1 MGYFLPLP
9 VQSTINSS
17 RPKAITA
24 SMTKS
29 SIGYSSS
36 KLAIMI
42 LNFQMVA
49 KRLACP
55 SVFVLVLT
63 ALLAGCS
70 TPPTGRSSPRSSG
83 ASVAPYSS
91 PIASFTAVPWQ
102 ALPGWQ
108 EDELTQAWPAWLKS
122 CDALRKRSSEVNW
135 RDVCAQST
143 NISPKDGQA
152 IRQYFEKYFQAY
164 EVRSSSSGVDIGLVT
179 GYYEPVMKGSLTHT
193 TLYSIPL
200 YSYPKAW
207 KNTKPNPAP
216 TRAELISSGALRGQ
230 ELAWVQDPVAAA
242 FMQIQGSGK
251 IRLED
256 GRVLR
261 LGFAGTNDQP
271 FKSFAQ
277 WLLDRKE
284 ITRSEA
290 TMQGIS
296 QWAKRNPSRVE
307 EMLNANP
314 RFVFFKE
321 LPGNV
326 SAEVGPNGALGVPL
340 TGERSIAIDLRALPL
355 GAPVFLATTKPL
367 SNHSLQ
373 KLVIAQDTGS
383 AIVGAVRADYYWGS
397 GDAAAE
403 MAGRMKQ
410 NGKMWV
416 LLPR

>member
-1 MGYFLPLP
+1 
-9 VQSTINSS
+9 
-17 RPKAITA
+17 
-24 SMTKS
+24 MTNS

-42 LNFQMVA
+42 SKIKLFQT
-49 KRLACP
+49 
-55 SVFVLVLT
+55 SVFAIVIASVVV
-63 ALLAGCS
+63 ACS
-70 TPPTGRSSPRSSG
+70 TPPTRGTGYRTSGSG
-83 ASVAPYSS
+83 AAPTSYSS
-91 PIASFTAVPWQ
+91 SIASFSAVSWQ
-102 ALPGWQ
+102 TLPGWQ
-108 EDELTQAWPAWLKS
+108 DDDVSQAWPAWLKS
-122 CDALRKRSSEVNW
+122 CDALRRRSGEVNW
-135 RDVCAQST
+135 RQVCEQATRVS
-143 NISPKDGQA
+143 NRDSQA
-152 IRQYFEKYFQAY
+152 IRRYFENNFQAY
-164 EVRSSSSGVDIGLVT
+164 EIRNSSGSETGLIT
-179 GYYEPVMKGSLTHT
+179 GYYEPVMNGALTRT
-193 TLYSIPL
+193 SVYNVPL
-200 YSYPKAW
+200 YSYPSAW
-207 KNTKPNPAP
+207 RKSKPNPGP
-216 TRAELISSGALRGQ
+216 TRAELIGSGMLKGS
-230 ELAWVQDPVAAA
+230 EIAWVQDPVAAA

-261 LGFAGTNDQP
+261 LGYAGTNDQP

-296 QWAKRNPSRVE
+296 QWAKRNPDRVN

-326 SAEVGPNGALGVPL
+326 EADLGPNGALGVPL
-340 TGERSIAIDLRALPL
+340 TSERSIAIDLQAMPL

-367 SNHSLQ
+367 SSQPLQ
-373 KLVIAQDTGS
+373 KLVMAQDTGK
-383 AIVGAVRADYYWGS
+383 AIVGGVRADYYWGS
-397 GDAAAE
+397 GDAAGE

>member
-1 MGYFLPLP
+1 
-9 VQSTINSS
+9 
-17 RPKAITA
+17 
-24 SMTKS
+24 MTNS

-42 LNFQMVA
+42 SKIKLFQT
-49 KRLACP
+49 
-55 SVFVLVLT
+55 SVFAIVIASVVV
-63 ALLAGCS
+63 ACS
-70 TPPTGRSSPRSSG
+70 TPPTRGTGYRTSG
-83 ASVAPYSS
+83 TGAAPNSYSS
-91 PIASFTAVPWQ
+91 SIASFSAVSWQ
-102 ALPGWQ
+102 TLPGWQ
-108 EDELTQAWPAWLKS
+108 DDDVSQAWPAWLKS
-122 CDALRKRSSEVNW
+122 CDALRRRSGEVNW
-135 RDVCAQST
+135 RQVCEQATRVS
-143 NISPKDGQA
+143 NRDSQA
-152 IRQYFEKYFQAY
+152 IRRYFENNFQAY
-164 EVRSSSSGVDIGLVT
+164 EIRNSSGSETGLIT
-179 GYYEPVMKGSLTHT
+179 GYYEPVMNGALTRT
-193 TLYSIPL
+193 SVYNVPL
-200 YSYPKAW
+200 YSYPSAW
-207 KNTKPNPAP
+207 RKSKPNPGP
-216 TRAELISSGALRGQ
+216 TRAELIGSGMLKGS
-230 ELAWVQDPVAAA
+230 EIAWVQDPVAAA

-261 LGFAGTNDQP
+261 LGYAGTNDQP

-296 QWAKRNPSRVE
+296 QWAKRNPDRVN

-326 SAEVGPNGALGVPL
+326 EADLGPNGALGVPL
-340 TGERSIAIDLRALPL
+340 TSERSIAIDLQAMPL

-367 SNHSLQ
+367 SSQPLQ
-373 KLVIAQDTGS
+373 KLVMAQDTGK
-383 AIVGAVRADYYWGS
+383 AIVGGVRADYYWGS
-397 GDAAAE
+397 GDAAGE